1 MLQLGRAFDFSEIAW
16 ELVPDS
22 GVFSGER
29 IHFAA
34 LVFAVAGYVV
44 GLLLGE
50 SGLVSV
56 LVACLY
62 VVVNMVWSVF
72 TGCVAYVMHLYCCS
86 EYVEVCDAEDLQSVH
101 EWFCVCS
108 GRGSTYVSDDAFM
121 YSDEG
126 LYVCFMRV
134 VSAPDGYVA
143 DQVWIDVCVVL
154 FSHSIFV

>member
-29 IHFAA
+29 VHFAA

-72 TGCVAYVMHLYCCS
+72 TGCAAY
-86 EYVEVCDAEDLQSVH
+86 AEREKKKKKKKKREFKSTLN
-101 EWFCVCS
+101 
-108 GRGSTYVSDDAFM
+108 RG
-121 YSDEG
+121 
-126 LYVCFMRV
+126 
-134 VSAPDGYVA
+134 
-143 DQVWIDVCVVL
+143 
-154 FSHSIFV
+154 